1 MVICQKLAQIQVRKE
16 NQIVSTFHFEGVAKI
31 LFPPKNFKKFHI
43 TFIVKLEK
51 HGEGEKV

>member
-31 LFPPKNFKKFHI
+31 LFPPKNFTKFHI